1 MAFIRFC
8 FLFGCLTISSIG
20 LMAQS
25 TTVKQSP
32 KSLTE
37 KELKEWVQQRAWANG
52 LILAMHETVNLRS
65 FHDQYLANKT
75 FWDSAFSFLKNTD
88 LQHLPPG
95 KYPIIGEQ
103 VFASI
108 NEAPSKQAT
117 EGIWESHQKYIDLHY
132 VIKGK
137 ERIGIADVSNAKII
151 KPYRFD
157 ATNYEVEG
165 TFYEADS
172 DTFFLMFPNDVH
184 QPNIKV
190 EGYDVVK
197 KLVIKI
203 QVAD

>member
-1 MAFIRFC
+1 MAFIRFL
-8 FLFGCLTISSIG
+8 FLFGCLTISSNG

-52 LILAMHETVNLRS
+52 LILSMHETVNLRS

-88 LQHLPPG
+88 LQQLPPG

-165 TFYEADS
+165 KFYEADS